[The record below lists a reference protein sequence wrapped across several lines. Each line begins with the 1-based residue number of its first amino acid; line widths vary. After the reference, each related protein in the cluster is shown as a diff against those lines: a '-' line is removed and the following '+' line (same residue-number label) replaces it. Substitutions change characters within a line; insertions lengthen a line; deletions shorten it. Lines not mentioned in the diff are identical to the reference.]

1 MPPVSP
7 APKRDP
13 HLTAVPALPAPRP
26 PATAPPRPA
35 PFSAPTRAHLTAVP
49 PLEDRAAGSDACG
62 LPGPEIRHIAAIAVH
77 AFEALAG
84 MRPVAQLGNA
94 VTWRLATQLGRVRA
108 ARMER
113 RSLTR
118 DARHSTPRLG
128 RVLTSRPTPHAVE
141 AAVVLHTNR
150 RTHAVAMRLEWIDDR
165 WRATELTVL

>member
-7 APKRDP
+7 APVRTP
-13 HLTAVPALPAPRP
+13 VNTPVPTTA
-26 PATAPPRPA
+26 
-35 PFSAPTRAHLTAVP
+35 RAHLTAVP
-49 PLEDRAAGSDACG
+49 PLAHRAVAPETSG
-62 LPGPEIRHIAAIAVH
+62 LPGPEPRYIAAIAVH
-77 AFEALAG
+77 AFEALEGA
-84 MRPVAQLGNA
+84 RPLAQLGNA

-118 DARHSTPRLG
+118 DERHSAPRLG

-141 AAVVLHTNR
+141 ATVVLHTNR